1 MSCQFRRCG
10 CRYRDI
16 IVACPDIGGFRGAAA
31 TFSIRQQFRQKKHC
45 EHGGARGKSHNRGRY
60 RTAAN
65 CSNTTVELKR
75 DVGNVEL
82 HHHYHDSICH
92 GIAKTEWKGFAR
104 AGQGRTEPYGGGAV
118 HR

>member
-1 MSCQFRRCG
+1 MRQLLFNPAAIPAKDTANTAVRRG
-10 CRYRDI
+10 
-16 IVACPDIGGFRGAAA
+16 
-31 TFSIRQQFRQKKHC
+31 K
-45 EHGGARGKSHNRGRY
+45 KSHNGDRY

-82 HHHYHDSICH
+82 HHYHDSICH
-92 GIAKTEWKGFAR
+92 GIAKTEWKGFPR